1 MVICNESTFGPNG
14 IERERGLEIDPEILG
29 PPRDSDR
36 CRHRGRIAQGTEAV
50 VEALRQR
57 KAGCIRGCM
66 RTAHDQRFRS

>member
-1 MVICNESTFGPNG
+1 
-14 IERERGLEIDPEILG
+14 
-29 PPRDSDR
+29 
-36 CRHRGRIAQGTEAV
+36 V